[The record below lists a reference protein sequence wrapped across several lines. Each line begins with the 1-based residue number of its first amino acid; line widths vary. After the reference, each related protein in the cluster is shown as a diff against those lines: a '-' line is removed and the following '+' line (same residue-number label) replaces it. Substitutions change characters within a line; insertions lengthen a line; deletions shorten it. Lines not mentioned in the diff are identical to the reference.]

1 MTNASSW
8 FDDNSEYLSAAI
20 SWLRLLLECCAQTE
34 SVSRATTKRD
44 KKLSGVSS
52 SNDHIQAAS
61 AKMESLASRMKS
73 SPALI
78 LLGEAL
84 GLSNFERDILLLC
97 AAPEFDPSIRNL
109 YVEASRHLL
118 SEGGGSEFPT
128 FALALSLFESPSWDA
143 LSPERPLRYWHLIE
157 IHQPGA
163 LPLAASALHTDG
175 RIVDFLKG
183 LNRLD
188 DRLGPYMSPMLPSDT
203 MAAELPA
210 SQQEIADR
218 VLASWREARSGLLPL
233 MQLEGPNYDSKC
245 MIAGAVAALLS
256 RRLYRLSAD
265 SLPAQAAEV
274 QLLSRIW
281 QRESTL
287 LPLAL
292 FIDAQNVESSESQ
305 MGAARRFFAQTSSY
319 LFLATRESWSR
330 LALQSCSWLV
340 VKPTRE
346 EQTSAWRAA
355 LGAEHEEL
363 APLLSSQFNLNLPD
377 IHRIAEE
384 SAARKKPSKGEA
396 QEKLWDNCLSR
407 VRPLLNS
414 LAHRIDARATWN
426 DIVLPEREQRLLHQI
441 AEQVRERSRVYEDW
455 GFGARMNRGLGITAL
470 FTGDSGVGKTMAAEV
485 IANDLRLDLYRIDL
499 SSVVSKY
506 IGETEKNLC
515 KLFDAAEDGGAI
527 LFFDEADAL
536 FGKRSEVKDSH
547 DRYANIEVNY
557 LLQRMESFGGLA
569 ILASNMRG
577 ALDAAFTRRLRFIL
591 NFPFPNV
598 MDRERMWQKAFPAKT
613 PLHALDYSR
622 LARFNLTGGSIS
634 NAAVNAA
641 FLAASKR
648 TSVTM
653 AHTLAAIRQ
662 ELFKLDRPIRESD
675 FAWENEQDEK
685 EALAEPTQ
693 EVA

>member
-1 MTNASSW
+1 MTNTSNW
-8 FDDNSEYLSAAI
+8 LDDNSKYLSAAI
-20 SWLRLLLECCAQTE
+20 AWLRLLLEQCSRIE
-34 SVSRATTKRD
+34 SAPRTTPKRD
-44 KKLSGVSS
+44 ENLSGGSPS
-52 SNDHIQAAS
+52 DDRLEEAS
-61 AKMESLASRMKS
+61 AKMKSLASGMRS

-78 LLGEAL
+78 LLAEAL
-84 GLSNFERDILLLC
+84 GLSDFERDILLLC
-97 AAPEFDPSIRNL
+97 AAPEFDPSIRHL

-118 SEGGGSEFPT
+118 SEGNSSEFPT
-128 FALALSLFESPSWDA
+128 FALALSLFGSPSWDA
-143 LSPERPLRYWHLIE
+143 FSPERPLRYWHLIE
-157 IHQPGA
+157 IRQPGA
-163 LPLAASALHTDG
+163 QPLAASALHADE

-183 LNRLD
+183 MNRLD
-188 DRLGPYMSPMLPSDT
+188 DRLAPYMSAMLPSDT
-203 MAAELPA
+203 MAELPA
-210 SQQEIADR
+210 SQLEVANR
-218 VLASWREARSGLLPL
+218 VLASWRDAGQGLLPL
-233 MQLEGPNYDSKC
+233 MQLEGPNYGSKC
-245 MIAGAVAALLS
+245 MIAGAVASSLS
-256 RRLYRLSAD
+256 LRLYRLSAD

-305 MGAARRFFAQTSSY
+305 MGAARKFLAQASGY
-319 LFLATRESWSR
+319 VFLATREGLSR
-330 LALQSCSWLV
+330 LPLESRSWLV
-340 VKPTRE
+340 MKPTRE
-346 EQTSAWRAA
+346 EQTAAWRAV
-355 LGAEHEEL
+355 LGAEEEF
-363 APLLSSQFNLNLPD
+363 AGLLSSQFNLNSPD
-377 IHRIAEE
+377 IRRIAEE
-384 SAARKKPSKGEA
+384 SATRNKVSKEQT
-396 QEKLWDNCLSR
+396 QERLWDNCLLR

-426 DIVLPEREQRLLHQI
+426 DIVLPEQEQRLLHQI

-598 MDRERMWQKAFPAKT
+598 MDRERMWRRAFPART
-613 PLHALDYSR
+613 PLRALDYSR
-622 LARFNLTGGSIS
+622 LAKFNLTGGSIS

-648 TSVTM
+648 TPVTM

-662 ELFKLDRPIRESD
+662 ELFKLDRPIRECD
-675 FAWENEQDEK
+675 FVCENARDEV
-685 EALAEPTQ
+685 EALDASTQ